1 MTWITLNELNAILEE
16 IPAKL
21 ILTINAVGKGNAET
35 HGLLRTLVNEFKDGN
50 SNIWTVSNNIN
61 DVTTAVKTGT
71 KKKIFKNQRNENSK
85 RTLLNVNV
93 NFLICRTNSTL
104 FTASILVL
112 LSIKTNIWCYKTRS
126 CNYKLYYVTTL
137 CNYYVTIKIMFVT
150 T

>member
-1 MTWITLNELNAILEE
+1 MTWITLNELNKILEE

-61 DVTTAVKTGT
+61 DVTTAVKTGI

-85 RTLLNVNV
+85 WTLLNVKV
-93 NFLICRTNSTL
+93 DFLIFRT
-104 FTASILVL
+104 I
-112 LSIKTNIWCYKTRS
+112 R
-126 CNYKLYYVTTL
+126 
-137 CNYYVTIKIMFVT
+137 
-150 T
+150 